1 MRAKPRQLLPKFQRQ
16 QVIADRESY
25 YLLEMPVED
34 WVALEGH
41 PRQRDTEKRARSP
54 HWELAREATGP
65 ALAVLA
71 SVTAGELAG
80 RRIKVDGHTRALL
93 WSTGG
98 LPDPGTV
105 TVTVYRCADE
115 QHLLELYEHF
125 DSPHASKK
133 TADTVDGAL
142 RDVGVKL
149 TSKRLNDGIADAL
162 GIAWRGVARSHE
174 KRAGLPELDVYG
186 VVKHFARELEMLDA
200 INPPNQAF
208 YSGVLGGALIA
219 LALDPRSIEFFKLL
233 ITADPSDVKPGFLS
247 PADALRAEL
256 AVLKG
261 LGSARIKAYNE
272 TLAGQTLSAVEAW
285 RHGPGDLR
293 YWISGHLEP
302 LDLQPLVARVQAR
315 PPVAGPSEP

>member
-1 MRAKPRQLLPKFQRQ
+1 MRARPKQLLPKFQRHK
-16 QVIADRESY
+16 VIADCGSY
-25 YLLEMPVED
+25 YLLQMPVED

-41 PRQRDTEKRARSP
+41 PRQRDTEKRANSV
-54 HWELAREATGP
+54 HWKLARAAKGP

-80 RRIKVDGHTRALL
+80 RRIKVDGHTRARL
-93 WSTGG
+93 WSTGE
-98 LPDPGTV
+98 LPDPGNV
-105 TVTVYRCADE
+105 MVTVYRCEDE

-125 DSPHASKK
+125 DSPHAAKK

-142 RDVGVKL
+142 RDVGVRL

-174 KRAGLPELDVYG
+174 KRAGLAELDVYA

-200 INPPNQAF
+200 IDPPNHAF
-208 YSGVLGGALIA
+208 YSGVVGGALIA

-233 ITADPSDVKPGFLS
+233 IKADASDVKPGFLS

-256 AVLKG
+256 AELKG

-285 RHGPGDLR
+285 RHGPQDPR

-302 LDLQPLVARVQAR
+302 LDLEPLVARVQAR
-315 PPVAGPSEP
+315 LPSPGPSES